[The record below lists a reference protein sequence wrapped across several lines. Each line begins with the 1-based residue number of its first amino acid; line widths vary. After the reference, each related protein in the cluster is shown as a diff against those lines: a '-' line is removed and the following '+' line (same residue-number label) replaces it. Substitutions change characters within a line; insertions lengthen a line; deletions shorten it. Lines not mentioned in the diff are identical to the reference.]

1 MDKRIDEGKRLGSY
15 KKYKRPDHFCQVFV
29 MLINS
34 YLDLHFLDAEDR
46 IWSLGKRTFC
56 QL

>member
-34 YLDLHFLDAEDR
+34 YLDLHFLDGEDR